1 MYNPMNIILNKDEC
15 KDSLILR
22 TQVMEDL
29 NIITDEKWYINFNDI
44 YYTKEHIV
52 RRLKI
57 GCGKD
62 INKDTWLIWANKIKQ
77 MKYNN
82 KFIVEFDEL
91 EQRIS
96 DKRLGMLMMTDPNR
110 WLSINYKEY
119 LKTNNTFIVRIK
131 WKHYNKSIH

>member
-1 MYNPMNIILNKDEC
+1 MYNPMNIILNEDDC

-22 TQVMEDL
+22 DQVMKDL
-29 NIITDEKWYINFNDI
+29 NNITDKKWYINFNDI

-57 GCGKD
+57 ECGKR

-77 MKYNN
+77 MKYDD

-91 EQRIS
+91 NQRIS
-96 DKRLGMLMMTDPNR
+96 DKRLGQLMINDPEQ
-110 WLSINYKEY
+110 WIKFNYIES
-119 LKTNNTFIVRIK
+119 LKSNDTFIVRIR
-131 WKHYNKSIH
+131 WKY

>member
-15 KDSLILR
+15 NVSLILKD
-22 TQVMEDL
+22 QVMKDL
-29 NIITDEKWYINFNDI
+29 NVITDEKWYINYNDI

-57 GCGKD
+57 RCGKI
-62 INKDTWLIWANKIKQ
+62 INKDTWLTWANKIKQ

-82 KFIVEFDEL
+82 DFIVEFDEL

-96 DKRLGMLMMTDPNR
+96 DERLGQLMINDPEQ
-110 WLSINYKEY
+110 WIIFNYIES
-119 LKTNNTFIVRIK
+119 LKTNDTFIVRIK
-131 WKHYNKSIH
+131 WKH